1 MYRPFLC
8 FQMEKI
14 RLTFKKEER
23 LKSTKA
29 IAGLFE
35 DGENTLVYPLKI
47 VWKVSI
53 MDINSPAQ
61 AAFTVSSKIFGKS
74 VDRNLL
80 KRRMREAYRHNKLLL
95 YDGLGE
101 KKINVM
107 FIYIAREELDFS
119 RIEKSMVSGFK
130 KIIRATYNK

>member
-1 MYRPFLC
+1 MK
-8 FQMEKI
+8 KI

-35 DGENTLVYPLKI
+35 DGETTLVYPVKI
-47 VWKVSI
+47 VWKFSAT
-53 MDINSPAQ
+53 DINSPVR

-74 VDRNLL
+74 TDRNLL

-95 YDGLGE
+95 YNGLGE

-107 FIYIAREELDFS
+107 FIYIAREELDFF
-119 RIEKSMVSGFK
+119 RIEKSMVGGIK
-130 KIIRATYNK
+130 KIIRATNNK

>member
-1 MYRPFLC
+1 
-8 FQMEKI
+8 MEKI

-29 IAGLFE
+29 ITGLFE

-47 VWKVSI
+47 VWKVSALDLI
-53 MDINSPAQ
+53 SPAQ
-61 AAFTVSSKIFGKS
+61 AAFTVPSKIFGKS
-74 VDRNLL
+74 ASRNLL

-101 KKINVM
+101 KKIQVM
-107 FIYIAREELDFS
+107 FIYIAREELDYF
-119 RIEKSMVSGFK
+119 RIEKSMVAGII
-130 KIIRATYNK
+130 KIIRATRNK

>member
-1 MYRPFLC
+1 
-8 FQMEKI
+8 MENI

-47 VWKVSI
+47 VWKVST

-61 AAFTVSSKIFGKS
+61 AAFTVGSKIFGKS
-74 VDRNLL
+74 TDRNLL
-80 KRRMREAYRHNKLLL
+80 KRRMREAYRHNKILL

-101 KKINVM
+101 KKIIAI